1 MAQPNYSIF
10 KKNNSRH
17 TIKNV
22 YSSAEEWFNERRK
35 TMTEIKQ
42 FVPTNKLPPGLN
54 INNVHL
60 DKFSSF
66 TDSDIRIP
74 SYDDF
79 HFIELYN
86 GINSDENQFIN
97 DMFNNSLFIK
107 TPLEIYDED
116 FIENNEVN
124 DKTDQTHII
133 DYIQNYKYTNID
145 YNYLLEVYIT
155 LKANEILYNITYDP
169 VFRDTFITYFNIY
182 SDPWY
187 QYLALSSYML

>member
-17 TIKNV
+17 TIKNI
-22 YSSAEEWFNERRK
+22 YSSAEDWFNERRK

-42 FVPTNKLPPGLN
+42 FVPTKKLPPGLN

-60 DKFSSF
+60 DKLSSF

-86 GINSDENQFIN
+86 EINSDENQFIN
-97 DMFNNSLFIK
+97 DMFNNSLYIK
-107 TPLEIYDED
+107 TPLELYDED

-124 DKTDQTHII
+124 DKTYQTHII
-133 DYIQNYKYTNID
+133 NYIQNYKYTNID